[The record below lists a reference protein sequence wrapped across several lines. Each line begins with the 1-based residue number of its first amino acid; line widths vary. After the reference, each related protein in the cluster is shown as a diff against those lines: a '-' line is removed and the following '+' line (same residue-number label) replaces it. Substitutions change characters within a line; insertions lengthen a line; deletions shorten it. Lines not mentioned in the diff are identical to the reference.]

1 MLVANKFHTCS
12 LRSVLAHVHAAVENL
27 LKYIRRY
34 GGELCEAFFDSLRR
48 ACALLFFAGIYAKI
62 FIACSTQIC
71 YNAEKTKKGRC
82 PMKRFFAMALA
93 LALMLSLAACGGN
106 TAPETTVPPTT
117 AAPETTPPT
126 TVPPTTVPET
136 VPPTTVEETE
146 PPVLFRNP
154 LNGEPLDELYTARPY
169 TVTINNIKQALPQCG
184 VENADIIFETL
195 VEGDVTRC
203 LAVFGDVAGIEHLG
217 AVRSARTYFVDL
229 TLSLDAIFVHHG
241 GSDYAYD
248 LISETGADD
257 LDAMKSSG
265 SAAFYRDQ
273 DRLNSGVS
281 LEHTSFA
288 TGDKLVTCA
297 EKRHEL
303 TREEGIDY
311 GWIFAE
317 EATPENGAD
326 ATAVTACFTS
336 NGKKTSFTYNAET
349 GLYEAAQYGKAYI
362 DGNTGN
368 TMAFENLIMITAK
381 SWLGSD
387 NYHRFNELTYTEGT
401 GMFACNGKLIPIKWS
416 REGYS
421 DPLEFY
427 LEDGTPL
434 TLSVGK
440 SYIAVLSNKAVVD
453 YE

>member
-1 MLVANKFHTCS
+1 MKRVLTMMLV
-12 LRSVLAHVHAAVENL
+12 LA
-27 LKYIRRY
+27 
-34 GGELCEAFFDSLRR
+34 
-48 ACALLFFAGIYAKI
+48 
-62 FIACSTQIC
+62 
-71 YNAEKTKKGRC
+71 
-82 PMKRFFAMALA
+82 M
-93 LALMLSLAACGGN
+93 MLSLAACGGD
-106 TAPETTVPPTT
+106 TAPATT

-136 VPPTTVEETE
+136 EPPTTVEETE

-169 TVTINNIKQALPQCG
+169 TVTINNIKQAMPQCG

-203 LAVFGDVAGIEHLG
+203 LAVFSDVAGIEHLG

-229 TLSLDAIFVHHG
+229 SLGLDAIFVHHG

-248 LISETGADD
+248 LISSTGTDD

-273 DRLNSGVS
+273 DRLKAGYS

-297 EKRHEL
+297 GKRHEL

-311 GWIFAE
+311 GWTFAE
-317 EATPENGAD
+317 EATPEGGAD
-326 ATAVTACFTS
+326 ATALTVRFTS

-349 GLYEAAQYGKAYI
+349 GLYEAAQHGKAYI

-368 TMAFENLIMITAK
+368 VMAFENVITINAK
-381 SWLGSD
+381 SWIGSD
-387 NYHRFNELTYTEGT
+387 GYHRFNELTNTEGT
-401 GMFACNGKLIPIKWS
+401 GTFACNGKLIPIKWS
-416 REGYS
+416 RGGYS

-434 TLSVGK
+434 TLGVGK
-440 SYIAVLSNKAVVD
+440 SYIAILSSKGIVD

>member
-1 MLVANKFHTCS
+1 
-12 LRSVLAHVHAAVENL
+12 
-27 LKYIRRY
+27 
-34 GGELCEAFFDSLRR
+34 
-48 ACALLFFAGIYAKI
+48 
-62 FIACSTQIC
+62 
-71 YNAEKTKKGRC
+71 
-82 PMKRFFAMALA
+82 MKRFLA
-93 LALMLSLAACGGN
+93 IVLVLSVMLSVAACGSD
-106 TAPETTVPPTT
+106 
-117 AAPETTPPT
+117 AAPET

-136 VPPTTVEETE
+136 TAPPETAPPTTVPETTPPTTVPETE

-154 LNGEPLDELYTARPY
+154 LNGEPLEELYTARPY
-169 TVTINNIKQALPQCG
+169 TMTINNIKQAMPQCG

-203 LAVFGDVAGIEHLG
+203 LAVFGDLTGLEHLG

-229 TLSLDAIFVHHG
+229 SLGLDAIFVHHG
-241 GSDYAYD
+241 GSNYAYD
-248 LISETGADD
+248 LISSTGTDD

-265 SAAFYRDQ
+265 SAAFYRDK
-273 DRLNSGVS
+273 DRLNAGYS

-288 TGDKLVTCA
+288 TGDKLIACA
-297 EKRHEL
+297 EKRYDL
-303 TREEGIDY
+303 NREEGIDY
-311 GWIFAE
+311 GWTFSE

-326 ATAVTACFTS
+326 ATAITVRFTS

-349 GLYEAAQYGKAYI
+349 GLYEAAQHGKAYI
-362 DGNTGN
+362 DGNSGN
-368 TMAFENLIMITAK
+368 TMAFENLIMISAK
-381 SWLGSD
+381 SWIGSD
-387 NYHRFNELTYTEGT
+387 GYHRFNELTNTEGT

-416 REGYS
+416 RDGYN

-440 SYIAVLSNKAVVD
+440 SYIAILSGKGSVD